1 MFPLKGGTEVL
12 GNSYVESMNL
22 MGHSMCVFY
31 CLNEDNGLSIY
42 RYNYVLSIHI
52 IHIMPMCVNI
62 YIYIYTHVAYMHA
75 FIHLYIHRYKDG

>member
-62 YIYIYTHVAYMHA
+62 YIYIHVAYMHA